1 MRLVFVVLAVTL
13 LLAPYG
19 AAETGIATIE
29 GYVRDSNSGNSIPD
43 LRVVVYT
50 SDDHGNIVTG
60 ARTDGNGFYSVNVS
74 AGRYYDVYLRT
85 EVGNPNQ
92 RTTEDLRAGAVYP
105 VNFNVAVESSYQNT
119 IIDKYGIG
127 IVIAV
132 ALLVVM
138 LIVYDQLSSRAK
150 SKGPG
155 LEEIKR
161 ERDQLQEMVNM
172 AKAKYHR
179 REIDEESFREITRD
193 QQERLIELESRI
205 KVLEGK

>member
-1 MRLVFVVLAVTL
+1 MRLVLAVSVVVLLSASY
-13 LLAPYG
+13 A
-19 AAETGIATIE
+19 AAEGTATIE
-29 GYVRDSNSGNSIPD
+29 GYVRDSNSGNSIPG
-43 LRVVVYT
+43 LRVDVY
-50 SDDHGNIVTG
+50 SADDHGNIVG
-60 ARTDGNGFYSVNVS
+60 GGRTDGNGFYSVNVS

-92 RTTEDLRAGAVYP
+92 RTTEDVREGAVYP

-132 ALLVVM
+132 ALLVVI
-138 LIVYDQLSSRAK
+138 LIVYDQVSSRKK
-150 SKGPG
+150 SRGPDLG
-155 LEEIKR
+155 ELRR
-161 ERDQLQEMVNM
+161 ERDQLREMVNM

>member
-1 MRLVFVVLAVTL
+1 MRLVLAVSAVMLVLASY
-13 LLAPYG
+13 A
-19 AAETGIATIE
+19 AAEGIATIE
-29 GYVRDSNSGNSIPD
+29 GYVRDSNSGNSIPG
-43 LRVVVYT
+43 LRVDVYS
-50 SDDHGNIVTG
+50 SDDHGNIVAG
-60 ARTDGNGFYSVNVS
+60 ARTDDNGFYSVNVS

-85 EVGNPNQ
+85 DVGNPNQ
-92 RTTEDLRAGAVYP
+92 RTTEDVREGAVYP

-132 ALLVVM
+132 AVLVVL

-155 LEEIKR
+155 LDEMRR

-193 QQERLIELESRI
+193 QQERLIELESKI